1 MDVIFGQL
9 VNVTSNLN
17 KPGKEMS
24 FRYVPNKNLGALVEL
39 PYHSLVQLNLKGVSW
54 ALTQNSELDKLT
66 QEETKKTNTAFHQFS
81 ASSLRAEGESKT

>member
-39 PYHSLVQLNLKGVSW
+39 HSLV
-54 ALTQNSELDKLT
+54 
-66 QEETKKTNTAFHQFS
+66 
-81 ASSLRAEGESKT
+81 

>member
-1 MDVIFGQL
+1 MAVIFGKL

-39 PYHSLVQLNLKGVSW
+39 PYHSLV
-54 ALTQNSELDKLT
+54 
-66 QEETKKTNTAFHQFS
+66 
-81 ASSLRAEGESKT
+81 

>member
-1 MDVIFGQL
+1 MAVIFGQL

-24 FRYVPNKNLGALVEL
+24 FRYVPNKNLGALFEL

-66 QEETKKTNTAFHQFS
+66 QEETKKKKKHRFSLVLSQFS
-81 ASSLRAEGESKT
+81 QS